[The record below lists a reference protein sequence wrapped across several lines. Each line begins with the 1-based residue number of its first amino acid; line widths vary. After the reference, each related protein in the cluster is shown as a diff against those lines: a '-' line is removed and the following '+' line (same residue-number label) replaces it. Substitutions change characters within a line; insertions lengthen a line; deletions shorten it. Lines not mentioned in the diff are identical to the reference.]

1 VIPAQEKGRSL
12 KPDKHSSRVSS
23 SGRRGQQQKKGR
35 APKLSDSAIEEEY
48 SQDFS
53 DSLPKEESI
62 IEEVDNK
69 FTSSSGSNS
78 KKLSRNSRIGGGRKD
93 KNSGSKGR
101 RLAKDESESMLTE
114 VIDEES
120 F

>member
-1 VIPAQEKGRSL
+1 MIPAQEKGRSL

-62 IEEVDNK
+62 IEEDTNK

-78 KKLSRNSRIGGGRKD
+78 KKLKGTRMGSGRKD
-93 KNSGSKGR
+93 LHSSSKGR
-101 RLAKDESESMLTE
+101 RLARDESDTML
-114 VIDEES
+114 
-120 F
+120 